1 MRKAIQLEVRLWI
14 EGEDE
19 PAHDFAQST
28 IQAVKEM
35 LAAGESSHPELK
47 VTIKKIVE
55 DTNYDAE
62 DDETTNQQV
71 TAPAQPQSS
80 ATPTTPVSSQPASPI
95 SPQPAAKPPAQQ
107 PTSPPQPIGHPE
119 SNHNWFYRTRK
130 VKLASTK
137 PKQGS

>member
-62 DDETTNQQV
+62 DDESAGQQ
-71 TAPAQPQSS
+71 APPQAQPT
-80 ATPTTPVSSQPASPI
+80 ATQPAPVSSQPASPI